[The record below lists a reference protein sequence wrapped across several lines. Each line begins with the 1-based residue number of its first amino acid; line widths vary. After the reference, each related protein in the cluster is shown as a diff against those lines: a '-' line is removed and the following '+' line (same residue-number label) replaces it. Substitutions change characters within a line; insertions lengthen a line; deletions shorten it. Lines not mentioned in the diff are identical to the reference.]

1 MSSQRLSGWFL
12 VDKASGPTS
21 RDVLNKIQRR
31 WRKLKIGHAGTLD
44 PLATGLLLVAI
55 GSATKLV
62 EITHRMDKSY
72 QARIRLGATSPTDDA
87 DGPWAEVPGTT
98 PVTIDQIRRALPALT
113 GPAVMQTPPAFSAI
127 HTEGQRAYTLARKGH
142 DVELAAR
149 PVRIDRI
156 EIMNF
161 EWPFLDL
168 QVDCG
173 AGTYIRSIARDLGQ
187 ALGCGGMIEAL
198 RRTAIGPFQVS
209 QARPIEELLDFQ
221 NPAEAITPSV
231 TALVH
236 WPQIVLN
243 QEETALVARGR
254 PIPVRGLIADLHES
268 RELALI
274 DPFGQ
279 LAGLARAVEHPGSAF
294 IAQPFR
300 VFLDQD

>member
-1 MSSQRLSGWFL
+1 MSLQRLSGWFL
-12 VDKASGPTS
+12 VDKTSGPTS

-72 QARIRLGATSPTDDA
+72 LARIRLGATSPTDDA
-87 DGPWAEVPGTT
+87 DGPWTEVADAMPATLE
-98 PVTIDQIRRALPALT
+98 QIRLALPALT

-127 HTEGQRAYTLARKGH
+127 HTEGQRAYTLARKGQ

-149 PVRIDRI
+149 PVRIDHI
-156 EIMNF
+156 EIVSF
-161 EWPFLDL
+161 EWPFLDV
-168 QVDCG
+168 QVDCS
-173 AGTYIRSIARDLGQ
+173 AGTYIRSIARDLGK
-187 ALGCGGMIEAL
+187 ALGCGGMIETL

-243 QEETALVARGR
+243 EEEATLVARGR
-254 PIPVRGLIADLHES
+254 PIPVRAPIVNLHEA

-274 DPFGQ
+274 APTGD
-279 LAGLARAVEHPGSAF
+279 LAGLARAVEQPGDAF
-294 IAQPFR
+294 TAQPFR
-300 VFLDQD
+300 VFLAQD